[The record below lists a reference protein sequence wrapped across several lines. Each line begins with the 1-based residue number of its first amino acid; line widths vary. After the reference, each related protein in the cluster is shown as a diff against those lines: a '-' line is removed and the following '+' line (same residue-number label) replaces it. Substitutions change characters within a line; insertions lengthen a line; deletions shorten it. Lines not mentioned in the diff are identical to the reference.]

1 VASLSKE
8 LAMCYLVRQ
17 QQPEPKHDG
26 APATPGLDR
35 LRPRWI
41 GVGAAALATGLA
53 VAASLVSTPASAP
66 IVTPKEPAAAAAL
79 VPVRDSALPTA
90 GGGEQR
96 SAPVDDGVPGSD
108 VVKAGKGDC
117 HHGL

>member
-1 VASLSKE
+1 MPSKE

-17 QQPEPKHDG
+17 QQHEAQHDG
-26 APATPGLDR
+26 APAAPGLDR

-66 IVTPKEPAAAAAL
+66 IVNEKDAAAPAAL
-79 VPVRDSALPTA
+79 VTVVKDTA
-90 GGGEQR
+90 VPAADGGAQK
-96 SAPVDDGVPGSD
+96 SAPVDDGVPSAADGM
-108 VVKAGKGDC
+108 KAAGC